1 MAQFILM
8 NKVSQNLNNSEK
20 LHIKKRFSLLP
31 RLMND
36 LDVIVLLWEM
46 DKIQKTNKNDQELVM
61 SLLVCKVMPV
71 LSKWI
76 YKQRKGIKIIQKI
89 KCWC

>member
-1 MAQFILM
+1 MAQFILI
-8 NKVSQNLNNSEK
+8 NKVSQNLNNPEK

-31 RLMND
+31 KLMND
-36 LDVIVLLWEM
+36 LNVLVFLWDM

-61 SLLVCKVMPV
+61 SLLVCKVMLL

-76 YKQRKGIKIIQKI
+76 YTSIEKE
-89 KCWC
+89 